1 MKIVHVLASALVVV
15 CCLAAEPTWNPA
27 DAVKEAEQ
35 DIRTGH
41 IKFYWAGS
49 IASRPVGVPFEVA
62 KIILRRTL
70 ELAVSPTTYHFEND
84 RKNMPAGTTRRFTP
98 TLLRSID
105 ACRTPNC
112 SLVLPNIALAL
123 PDDATLSRLL
133 VGTWHGHRHDTEYRA
148 DGTWIM
154 DPPDEGDN
162 SRGKWRIEHGRLIE
176 TWRFRDESSDSTSVE
191 EIIELTEK
199 VFKSRIISQE
209 GPGKPEGQVLPSE
222 IFTVTRVTTKK

>member
-1 MKIVHVLASALVVV
+1 MRAALLIVA
-15 CCLAAEPTWNPA
+15 
-27 DAVKEAEQ
+27 
-35 DIRTGH
+35 
-41 IKFYWAGS
+41 
-49 IASRPVGVPFEVA
+49 
-62 KIILRRTL
+62 
-70 ELAVSPTTYHFEND
+70 
-84 RKNMPAGTTRRFTP
+84 
-98 TLLRSID
+98 
-105 ACRTPNC
+105 
-112 SLVLPNIALAL
+112 LVLPNIALAL

-191 EIIELTEK
+191 EIIELTQK
-199 VFKSRIISQE
+199 IFKSGIISQE
-209 GPGKPEGQVLPSE
+209 GPGKPEGQVLRSE